1 MLLHLA
7 KVQMDNAKEILEKSG
22 GLQDQPGRP
31 HDQPGKLQDQPGRLQ
46 DQPSCQQAE
55 KEVNEEP
62 LRMDSG
68 LHLLKH
74 LKGKQLFY
82 NKRDSTLKEY

>member
-46 DQPSCQQAE
+46 DQPLGQQAE
-55 KEVNEEP
+55 KDVNEEP

-74 LKGKQLFY
+74 
-82 NKRDSTLKEY
+82 